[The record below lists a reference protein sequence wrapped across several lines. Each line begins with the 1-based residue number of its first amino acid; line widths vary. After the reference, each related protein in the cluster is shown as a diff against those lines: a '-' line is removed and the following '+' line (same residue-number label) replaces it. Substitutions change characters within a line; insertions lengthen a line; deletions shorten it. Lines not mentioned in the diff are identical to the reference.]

1 MEISIVIPIYNAAAF
16 IEENIKSIGY
26 NKNIEIVI
34 INDGST
40 DDTENLCEI
49 LIEKYPNIKYI
60 KTDNKGVSCARNFGN
75 KCIE

>member
-40 DDTENLCEI
+40 DDT
-49 LIEKYPNIKYI
+49 
-60 KTDNKGVSCARNFGN
+60 
-75 KCIE
+75 